1 MAIQLSKNY
10 VPLLDE
16 VYEEASLTGD
26 LNSSPAMVKAGQNA
40 NEIVIP
46 KLKMSGLGNYSRNSG
61 YTKGKVDLTWETVKF
76 NYDRGT
82 KFEVDT
88 LDNEETAEV
97 AFGMLGAEFE
107 RTKVAP
113 EGDAFTF
120 AKLAGTEEISVAKG
134 KISTGEEA
142 VKALRT
148 ASVKMDND
156 KVPKNQRLLYITSEI
171 KGDID
176 DLDTTKSRNVLSKFD
191 KIIEVPQSVFYTQ
204 IVLNDIEDT
213 EEGLDG
219 GYDKAPDMYVAS
231 KDTSVVSGK
240 TYYTKSGETYTK
252 VTSPT
257 GNPSTSSYYE
267 LIEGGRNINFMVVH
281 KPAVIKHKKHTANN
295 IITPEENQTSD
306 AYMQKY
312 RKYGLVEVYENKR
325 AGIYLHYN
333 NNED

>member
-16 VYEEASLTGD
+16 VYESASLTGD
-26 LNSSPAMVKAGQNA
+26 LNSSSAMVKAGNNA

-46 KLKMSGLGNYSRNSG
+46 KLKMSGLGNYSRNEG

-120 AKLAGTEEISVAKG
+120 AKLAGTED
-134 KISTGEEA
+134 ISTKQGTIGDGATAITE
-142 VKALRT
+142 LRT

-171 KGDID
+171 KGYID

-191 KIIEVPQSVFYTQ
+191 KIIEVPQSVFYTK
-204 IVLNDIEDT
+204 IVLNDIEDR
-213 EEGLDG
+213 EGGLDG
-219 GYDKAPDMYVAS
+219 GYDKAEDG
-231 KDTSVVSGK
+231 KD
-240 TYYTKSGETYTK
+240 
-252 VTSPT
+252 
-257 GNPSTSSYYE
+257 
-267 LIEGGRNINFMVVH
+267 INFMIVH

-295 IITPEENQTSD
+295 IITPEENQNSD

-325 AGIYLHYN
+325 AGIYMHYKN
-333 NNED
+333 N

>member
-10 VPLLDE
+10 EPLLDE

-26 LNSSPAMVKAGQNA
+26 LNSNPAMVKAGQNA

-120 AKLAGTEEISVAKG
+120 AKLAGTEDISVGTGTLA
-134 KISTGEEA
+134 TGEEA
-142 VKALRT
+142 VKALRA

-171 KGDID
+171 KGNID

-191 KIIEVPQSVFYTQ
+191 KIIEVPQSVFYTK
-204 IVLNDIEDT
+204 IVLNDIEDK
-213 EEGLDG
+213 EGGLDG
-219 GYDKAPDMYVAS
+219 GYEKAVDG
-231 KDTSVVSGK
+231 KD
-240 TYYTKSGETYTK
+240 
-252 VTSPT
+252 
-257 GNPSTSSYYE
+257 
-267 LIEGGRNINFMVVH
+267 INFMIVH

-312 RKYGLVEVYENKR
+312 RKYGLVDVYENKR
-325 AGIYLHYN
+325 AGIYMHYKG
-333 NNED
+333 E

>member
-1 MAIQLSKNY
+1 
-10 VPLLDE
+10 
-16 VYEEASLTGD
+16 
-26 LNSSPAMVKAGQNA
+26 MVKAGQNA
-40 NEIVIP
+40 NEIEIP

-120 AKLAGTEEISVAKG
+120 AKLAGTEDISVGTGTLA
-134 KISTGEEA
+134 TGEEA
-142 VKALRT
+142 VKALRA

-171 KGDID
+171 KGNID

-191 KIIEVPQSVFYTQ
+191 KIIEVPQSVFYTK
-204 IVLNDIEDT
+204 IVLNDIEDK
-213 EEGLDG
+213 EGGLDG
-219 GYDKAPDMYVAS
+219 GYEKAVDG
-231 KDTSVVSGK
+231 KD
-240 TYYTKSGETYTK
+240 
-252 VTSPT
+252 
-257 GNPSTSSYYE
+257 
-267 LIEGGRNINFMVVH
+267 INFMIVH

-312 RKYGLVEVYENKR
+312 RKYGLVDVYENKR
-325 AGIYLHYN
+325 AGIYMHYKG
-333 NNED
+333 E